1 MFSFKDNSYVFL
13 SKISLLIWH
22 QLGNY
27 AERCGKVI
35 KGNLTEDEKLLV
47 MDLHNKKRMLIANGL
62 EKRGD
67 PGPQPPAANMMELVI
82 YRKTRDK

>member
-1 MFSFKDNSYVFL
+1 M
-13 SKISLLIWH
+13 IWH

-82 YRKTRDK
+82 YRKIKYIFSVEKV

>member
-1 MFSFKDNSYVFL
+1 M
-13 SKISLLIWH
+13 
-22 QLGNY
+22 
-27 AERCGKVI
+27 I

-82 YRKTRDK
+82 YRKIKYIFSVEKDFLHPFMIAFNFDFQVISDYL

>member
-1 MFSFKDNSYVFL
+1 
-13 SKISLLIWH
+13 
-22 QLGNY
+22 
-27 AERCGKVI
+27 
-35 KGNLTEDEKLLV
+35 

-82 YRKTRDK
+82 NTIKSNKNSCYGFLDSKKIFKKDG